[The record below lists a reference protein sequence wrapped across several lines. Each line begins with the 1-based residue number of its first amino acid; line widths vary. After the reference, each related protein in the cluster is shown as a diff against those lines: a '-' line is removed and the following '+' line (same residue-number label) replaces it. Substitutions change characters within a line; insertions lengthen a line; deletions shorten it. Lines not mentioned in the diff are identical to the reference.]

1 MEFKYLP
8 DEIQVVAAGILGKK
22 LMDMDMREKEPVE
35 KLARNIAQAFIVLY
49 VQSGECSFPDS
60 SDSACR

>member
-8 DEIQVVAAGILGKK
+8 DEIQVIAAGILGKK
-22 LMDMDMREKEPVE
+22 LMDIDLHEKEPVE
-35 KLARNIAQAFIVLY
+35 QLARNIAQAFIVLY
-49 VQSGECSFPDS
+49 VQRGGCSFPDS